1 MILPGCISIF
11 LRSWI
16 LHFNLTTIL
25 KTTCRN
31 WLAEIRPFPFW
42 ITPKSTLI
50 GRKSSVITG
59 SSETPL
65 KKSGDCCAFWLRS
78 FWLAGFQPIKNLD
91 FRGVANESRL
101 VGKFKRGR
109 GEGENHETSP
119 VFRGE
124 GDRSQIE
131 MQNHRKN
138 EKTPVN
144 FTCIFNFQFSNYFR
158 WFCGKNFDF
167 CGGKF

>member
-1 MILPGCISIF
+1 MLP
-11 LRSWI
+11 
-16 LHFNLTTIL
+16 
-25 KTTCRN
+25 
-31 WLAEIRPFPFW
+31 
-42 ITPKSTLI
+42 
-50 GRKSSVITG
+50 VITG
-59 SSETPL
+59 VIAAQNL
-65 KKSGDCCAFWLRS
+65 CRS
-78 FWLAGFQPIKNLD
+78 FFGPIGKRESVTSRPIKFD
-91 FRGVANESRL
+91 HSRGVANESRL
-101 VGKFKRGR
+101 VGKFKRGM

-158 WFCGKNFDF
+158 
-167 CGGKF
+167 